1 MNTTNTTTPTI
12 PTPSF
17 DGYFPTWC
25 PGCGNF
31 GIWAAI
37 KGAFKAL
44 NYTPESAAVVF
55 GIGCSGNMN
64 DFLWVD
70 SFHALHGR
78 ALPTAIGVKIANH
91 NLPVIA
97 IVGDGDCYG
106 EGGNHFLHTAR
117 YNADI
122 LSIVCNNRLFS
133 LTTGQ
138 SSPTS
143 EIGMISK
150 TTPYGEIKQ
159 PLNPIALSLAA
170 GAAFVARGAA
180 FEIPHLTDLI
190 KQGLEHKGFAHID
203 VFQQCVTFNKTQTVE
218 WYKEKIYKLEEA
230 GHDTN
235 NFKAALDK
243 SLETEKLPIGVF
255 YETEKPSY
263 EDGFEQ
269 LQGKPL
275 VEQKTN
281 YAKEELMKEFM

>member
-1 MNTTNTTTPTI
+1 MSSQKFTPQFYTT
-12 PTPSF
+12 S
-17 DGYFPTWC
+17 YLPTWC
-25 PGCGNF
+25 PGCGDF
-31 GIWAAI
+31 GILAAI
-37 KGAFKAL
+37 KNAL
-44 NYTPESAAVVF
+44 SELQISPHSIVIVY
-55 GIGCSGNMN
+55 GIGCAGNMN
-64 DFLWVD
+64 NNIKCYA
-70 SFHALHGR
+70 FHSLHGR
-78 ALPTAIGVKIANH
+78 TLPVAVGVKLANKD
-91 NLPVIA
+91 LKVITVA
-97 IVGDGDCYG
+97 GDGDYYG

-170 GAAFVARGAA
+170 GATFVARGAA